1 MSLNILFSSRWGKFL
16 PKRFNRLIF
25 KTKIR
30 DISRIFRDIL
40 DIFLRISGKIFR
52 RFYVIFV
59 STPTSY
65 PSKRALRV
73 VCFAPSYAHTV
84 PFLMNA
90 KTLPVSVIY
99 FDICKGLAPS
109 PLRNIFT
116 RSDEIHRYNTRH
128 ATKTIIIRKR

>member
-1 MSLNILFSSRWGKFL
+1 M
-16 PKRFNRLIF
+16 
-25 KTKIR
+25 
-30 DISRIFRDIL
+30 
-40 DIFLRISGKIFR
+40 
-52 RFYVIFV
+52 

-73 VCFAPSYAHTV
+73 VYFAPSYAHTV

-99 FDICKGLAPS
+99 FDIWKGLAPS

-128 ATKTIIIRKR
+128 AIKTIIIRKRQSWKFQALAGAKVWNLIPSDWRDPSKFIFKRKNRGFLFDTLLDRDDYVEVDV